1 MSQDIPKS
9 SLKKWARRKFRE
21 KCTTVEL
28 IASVDDVGDKCA
40 IAIVTLLDVEADIRY
55 VGMRAD
61 EESYVRSCHA
71 YLTSLRIEWEA
82 ESGRS
87 EIAAL
92 S

>member
-21 KCTTVEL
+21 KCSTVEL

-40 IAIVTLLDVEADIRY
+40 IAIVTLLDVEPEIRY
-55 VGMRAD
+55 VGMRAE

-71 YLTSLRIEWEA
+71 YLAALRIEWEA
-82 ESGRS
+82 ESGLP
-87 EIAAL
+87 EIAAV

>member
-1 MSQDIPKS
+1 LSQSIPKS
-9 SLKKWARRKFRE
+9 SLKKWAWKKFRE
-21 KCTTVEL
+21 RCNTVEL
-28 IASVDDVGDKCA
+28 IASADDVGDKCA
-40 IAIVTLLDVEADIRY
+40 IAIVTLLDVEPEIRY

-82 ESGRS
+82 ESGRPDM
-87 EIAAL
+87 AAL